1 MDHMILPPPTEPT
14 KVARK
19 LVARFFTRDGVLVLR
34 HWRGGWWEWRT
45 SRWIERESRAVRAQ
59 AYHITEHALCTNR
72 TRIPDPDERQKQK
85 PDKKSRALWEQL
97 ERDLGERFQ
106 QIIDEVAE
114 ELGVQGDDP
123 DEVLR
128 NILDQVPIAW
138 WEPNRNKIAN
148 LLEAL
153 MARCHLDETVNQP
166 AWIDVPNTGALIVS
180 CANGLLNVT
189 NRTLHPHT
197 PQFFNQTAVPFNF
210 DPTAP
215 APERW
220 LAFLNE
226 LWPDDADSIAA
237 LQEWFGYVI
246 SGRLDLHKILL
257 LVGPTRAGKGVI
269 ARILGAL
276 VGEANVAAP
285 TLNSLHGEFGLRP
298 LIGKPLAVISDAR
311 LNGKQS
317 SVVVERLLSVSG
329 EDTITVN
336 IKYQD
341 QWTGK
346 LPSRFMVLS
355 NELPQLG
362 DASTAIAGRFVP
374 LLLSQSW
381 LGKEDHR
388 LERAL
393 RAELPG
399 ILNWAL
405 DGLERLNEQHQFTRP
420 ASTDETITALQDLAS
435 PVAAFLRDRCETGP
449 EHQVPIDDLYAAW
462 VEWCENNGQPKK
474 SKTVLGRDI
483 RAARPLVRVI
493 QPGSGG
499 NRPRF
504 YVGIGL
510 KG

>member
-1 MDHMILPPPTEPT
+1 MDHIILPPPTEPT

-19 LVARFFTRDGVLVLR
+19 LVARFFTRDGVLVVR

-45 SRWIERESRAVRAQ
+45 SCWIEREPRAVRAQ
-59 AYHITEHALCTNR
+59 AYQITEHALCTGQ
-72 TRIPDPDERQKQK
+72 TRIPNPSEKKPKPDEK
-85 PDKKSRALWEQL
+85 PKALWEQL
-97 ERDLGERFQ
+97 ERDLGDRFQ
-106 QIIDEVAE
+106 QIIDEVAD
-114 ELGVQGDDP
+114 ELGVQNDDP
-123 DEVLR
+123 DALIE
-128 NILDQVPIAW
+128 NIIAGVPIAW
-138 WEPNRNKIAN
+138 WEPNRNRIAN

-166 AWIDVPNTGALIVS
+166 AWIDVPDTGALIVS
-180 CANGLLNVT
+180 CANGLLDVT
-189 NRTLHPHT
+189 ERTLRPHT
-197 PQFFNQTAVPFNF
+197 PQYFNQTAVPFNF
-210 DPTAP
+210 DAE
-215 APERW
+215 APEPQRW

-226 LWPDDADSIAA
+226 LWPDDPESIAA

-246 SGRLDLHKILL
+246 SGRLDLHKIML

-374 LLLSQSW
+374 LLLSRSW
-381 LGKEDHR
+381 LGQEDHR
-388 LERAL
+388 LEDAL
-393 RAELPG
+393 KVELPG

-405 DGLERLNEQHQFTRP
+405 DGLARLNQRNRFTRP
-420 ASTDETITALQDLAS
+420 ASTDETLITLRDLAS
-435 PVAAFLRDRCETGP
+435 PVSAFLRDRCETGS
-449 EHQVPIDDLYAAW
+449 EYQVLVDDLYAAF
-462 VEWCENNGQPKK
+462 VEWCEDNGQPKK
-474 SKTVLGRDI
+474 SKTVFGRDI
-483 RAARPLVRVI
+483 RAAQPTVRVK

-504 YVGIGL
+504 YVGVGL
-510 KG
+510 KT